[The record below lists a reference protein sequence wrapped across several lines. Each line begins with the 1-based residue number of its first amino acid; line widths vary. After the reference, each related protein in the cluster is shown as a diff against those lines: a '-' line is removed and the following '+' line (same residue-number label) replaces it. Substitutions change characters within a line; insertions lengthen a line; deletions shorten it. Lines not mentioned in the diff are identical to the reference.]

1 MTVKSGEDRYWLN
14 FRRSTLAMS
23 GEIQDERC
31 LTPFQLFSVEMRKKK
46 IKWQSRMSP
55 LEFSRRVAPGWLDLK
70 PADKAV
76 YFDQAGRPYKRQ
88 PVSDV
93 IGHVNRSSLRVR
105 NSLHRARRT
114 RCEVVDESILDLSP
128 LPSSSDEDSPTDDC
142 ALSQNGP
149 NGETRSVASA
159 APTPARIVTRAHP

>member
-1 MTVKSGEDRYWLN
+1 
-14 FRRSTLAMS
+14 MS
-23 GEIQDERC
+23 GKVQDERR

-55 LEFSRRVAPGWLDLK
+55 LEFSRRVAQEWLDLK

-76 YFDQAGRPYKRQ
+76 YYDQAGRPYKRQ

-93 IGHVNRSSLRVR
+93 TGHVNRSSLRVR
-105 NSLHRARRT
+105 RSVHRDRRT

-128 LPSSSDEDSPTDDC
+128 PQSSSDKDLLTDDD

-149 NGETRSVASA
+149 NRESRSVGSA
-159 APTPARIVTRAHP
+159 VPTPTRIVTRAHP